1 MADKKK
7 RTELDFDEINRLEY
21 EDWFDEM
28 DIEDAAFEERVR
40 AAIAFDNRV
49 GAALAWIDRERPS
62 ISVMYDRLYEA
73 YRAVLRDLGLQ
84 GEALE
89 ERAIQFAEEVTKST
103 QRHRADLGGYWTSA
117 DRAVEIAKNESGLIN
132 NDVEYRAAKKSG
144 KTKKTWHTM
153 GDEKVRETH
162 WPMDGVTVGIDEFFN
177 VGGYDMLFP
186 MDGEHG
192 APPEEI
198 INCRCWVTYS

>member
-28 DIEDAAFEERVR
+28 DIEDAAFDERVR

-62 ISVMYDRLYEA
+62 VSLMYDRLYEA
-73 YRAVLRDLGLQ
+73 YRSVLRDLGLQ

-103 QRHRADLGGYWTSA
+103 QRHSSDISGYWTSA

-144 KTKKTWHTM
+144 SGTST
-153 GDEKVRETH
+153 
-162 WPMDGVTVGIDEFFN
+162 DG
-177 VGGYDMLFP
+177 
-186 MDGEHG
+186 
-192 APPEEI
+192 
-198 INCRCWVTYS
+198 CS

>member
-1 MADKKK
+1 MDKKQ
-7 RTELDFDEINRLEY
+7 LDFDEINRLEY

-28 DIEDAAFEERVR
+28 DIEDAAFEKRVK
-40 AAIAFDNRV
+40 AAIAFDNRI
-49 GAALAWIDRERPS
+49 GAILAWIDRSRPS
-62 ISVMYDRLYEA
+62 VRVMYDRLYNA
-73 YRAVLRDLGLQ
+73 YLSVLQDLGLT
-84 GEALE
+84 GDALE
-89 ERAIQFAEEVTKST
+89 ERAISFAEEVTKST
-103 QRHRADLGGYWTSA
+103 ERHRNDIGGYWTSA
-117 DRAVEIAKNESGLIN
+117 DRAAEIAKNESGVVN
-132 NDVEYRAAKKSG
+132 NDTEFREAKRKG

-162 WPMDGVTVGIDEFFN
+162 FPMDGVTVGIDEFFD

-186 MDGEHG
+186 LDGEHG